1 MHPLLTRPTR
11 LLLYFAMW
19 LITGVLLGGVLM
31 IVTPRPLPHAMILAI
46 PLAMFYGAVCLSA
59 WWVCRSAPIETGR
72 VLDAVLSQG
81 GAALQSSGVWIGAA
95 MLWSLLLSRLG
106 VIGPDRTGILRDL
119 GVLFVT
125 GLPLYLLSAVVHYL
139 LLAIDAAHR
148 ASERALRSQVM
159 AREAE
164 LRALRAQLNPHFL
177 FNSLNSINALI
188 GGDPEGARRM
198 CEGLGDFLRRTLQLG
213 VRDAVALGE
222 ELALIERYLAIEQV
236 RFGERLR
243 VERAVEA
250 QVLECQ
256 LPPLLLQ
263 PLIENAIKHGVAD
276 RIEGGTVR
284 LAAYLSDGQLVVA
297 IENPVDDDA
306 PSRRGS
312 GLGLDNVRRR
322 LEAHGSGAAH
332 LAVTREPGRFR
343 VTLSLP
349 ARAAA
354 PPAPSTP
361 VAPVAEPAH
370 A

>member
-1 MHPLLTRPTR
+1 MHPLFARPAR
-11 LLLYFAMW
+11 LLLYFGAW
-19 LITGVLLGGVLM
+19 ALLGLLLAGMLM
-31 IVTPRPLPHAMILAI
+31 IATPRPLAHAIVLAV
-46 PLAMFYGAVCLSA
+46 PLAAFYGAVCLSA
-59 WWVCRSAPIETGR
+59 WWVCRSAPLENGR
-72 VLDAVLSQG
+72 LLDAALNQG
-81 GAALQSSGVWIGAA
+81 GAALQSSGVWIGAGT
-95 MLWSLLLSRLG
+95 LWSVLLLQFGG
-106 VIGPDRTGILRDL
+106 VGLDRAGILRDL
-119 GVLFVT
+119 GVLFVL

-139 LLAIDAAHR
+139 FLTVDAAHQS
-148 ASERALRSQVM
+148 AQRALRSQVM

-177 FNSLNSINALI
+177 FNSLNSINALV

-213 VRDAVALGE
+213 ARDRVALGE
-222 ELALIERYLAIEQV
+222 EVALVERYLAIEQV

-243 VERAVEA
+243 VELAVDPRA
-250 QVLECQ
+250 LECE

-284 LAAYLSDGQLVVA
+284 LAAYVAEGRLMVA

-306 PSRRGS
+306 PSRRGG

-322 LEAHGSGAAH
+322 LEALGTGATD

-349 ARAAA
+349 ANV
-354 PPAPSTP
+354 APSALP
-361 VAPVAEPAH
+361 LAPAAEVLH

>member
-1 MHPLLTRPTR
+1 MHPLFARPIR
-11 LLLYFAMW
+11 LLLYFATW
-19 LITGVLLGGVLM
+19 LILGLLLGGVLM
-31 IVTPRPLPHAMILAI
+31 VATPRTLPHAMMLAI
-46 PLAMFYGAVCLSA
+46 PLSVFYGAVCLSA
-59 WWVCRSAPIETGR
+59 WWVCRAAPLENGR
-72 VLDAVLSQG
+72 LLDAALSQG
-81 GAALQSSGVWIGAA
+81 GAALQSSGVWTGAA
-95 MLWSLLLSRLG
+95 TLWSVLLFQLG
-106 VIGPDRTGILRDL
+106 GVGLDRAGVLRDL
-119 GVLFVT
+119 GVLFVL

-139 LLAIDAAHR
+139 FLAVDAAHQ
-148 ASERALRSQVM
+148 AAERALRSQVM

-177 FNSLNSINALI
+177 FNSLNSINALV

-213 VRDAVALGE
+213 GRERVALGE
-222 ELALIERYLAIEQV
+222 ELALVEGYLAIEQV

-243 VERAVEA
+243 VERAVDPRA
-250 QVLECQ
+250 LECQ

-284 LAAYLSDGQLVVA
+284 LAAYVAEGRLMVA

-306 PSRRGS
+306 PSRRGG

-322 LEAHGSGAAH
+322 LEALGTGAAD

-349 ARAAA
+349 ASSGSATLPAA
-354 PPAPSTP
+354 P
-361 VAPVAEPAH
+361 VGEPLH